1 MVDGQREPRLDS
13 GRVSGRIDRK
23 PSQSAV
29 DRAIARVATRQSGVI
44 SIEQLL
50 ALGLTYE
57 GVRARVRRGRLIP
70 IHRGVYAVGH
80 TSLVPRAYL
89 IAAMLACGPDSFLSH
104 RTAAAVWG
112 LREVV
117 TRSIEV
123 TVPSNRTGRRK
134 GLVIHRTT
142 SSLDRSEVRVRD
154 GLRVSSV
161 PRMLIELAP
170 REKPAEL
177 DRLITQGVRN
187 QILDVEAVGRA
198 IAKHRRRPG
207 VGKLARAFE
216 EYRPKPDRKSGLER
230 AFDALI
236 AGTDIPDP
244 LRNVTTEDGWEL
256 DCYWPEAK
264 FAVELDGRPY
274 HIAVRD
280 QDKDKYKDAKL
291 MVVGITV
298 MRITG
303 ARFELDPQGVLGDV
317 RTMALRVRR
326 DAA

>member
-1 MVDGQREPRLDS
+1 VPDRPREPLPNS
-13 GRVSGRIDRK
+13 GRVSGHIDRK

-44 SIEQLL
+44 SIEQLR

-57 GVRARVRRGRLIP
+57 AVRARVRRGRLIP

-89 IAAMLACGPDSFLSH
+89 IAAVLACGPDSFLSH

-117 TRSIEV
+117 TRSVEV
-123 TVPSNRTGRRK
+123 TVPSNRTGRTK

-142 SSLDRSEVRVRD
+142 SSRDRSEVRVRG

-161 PRMLIELAP
+161 PRLLIELAS

-177 DRLITQGVRN
+177 DRLITQAVRK
-187 QILDVEAVGRA
+187 QVLEVEAVERA
-198 IAKHRRRPG
+198 IAKHCRRPG
-207 VGKLARAFE
+207 VAKLATAFE
-216 EYRPKPDRKSGLER
+216 DYRPKPDRKSGLER
-230 AFDALI
+230 DFDALI
-236 AGTDIPDP
+236 AGTDIPEP
-244 LRNVTTEDGWEL
+244 LRNIFIDGWEI
-256 DCYWPEAK
+256 DCYWPDAN

-291 MVVGITV
+291 MVAGITV
-298 MRITG
+298 MRITDT
-303 ARFELDPQGVLGDV
+303 RFELDRQGVLDDV
-317 RTMALRVRR
+317 RAMTLQQ